1 MKSKIINLN
10 SNNIKIITRS
20 LLIGKTIVIP
30 TDTVY
35 GIAADAKSFQGVENI
50 FKIKKRPKRFPL
62 ILFTHS
68 IAEAKKLAIFS
79 PFEEYLASKYWPG
92 PLTLILKKKGKKFY
106 NGDKR
111 LSKVGIR
118 IPKNKDVIK
127 ILEYIQKP
135 LATTSANIHG
145 EINIKSLNQ
154 LGIIKSKDVAYA
166 IEKKGKMSFKE
177 STLVETKNN
186 QINIIREGSLS
197 KKLDSQ
203 LNILADKTSGDPNKI
218 RSLVSELLQEG
229 IVSTKTPEFL
239 SLSRTPSTLVI
250 NSNLLDFNDFAIA
263 PAAVSPLILYG

>member
-50 FKIKKRPKRFPL
+50 FKIKKRPKRFPP

-118 IPKNKDVIK
+118 IPKNKEVIK

-145 EINIKSLNQ
+145 RNKYKIFKS
-154 LGIIKSKDVAYA
+154 
-166 IEKKGKMSFKE
+166 
-177 STLVETKNN
+177 
-186 QINIIREGSLS
+186 IR
-197 KKLDSQ
+197 
-203 LNILADKTSGDPNKI
+203 NNKI
-218 RSLVSELLQEG
+218 KRCSLCNR
-229 IVSTKTPEFL
+229 KK
-239 SLSRTPSTLVI
+239 R
-250 NSNLLDFNDFAIA
+250 
-263 PAAVSPLILYG
+263 

>member
-197 KKLDSQ
+197 KKSPLKGWTSCIKKEGKIYKSPTLG
-203 LNILADKTSGDPNKI
+203 LNVSRCLTSGGLFLGIETRPSKNDIKPAKSF
-218 RSLVSELLQEG
+218 SLFNLIDEG
-229 IVSTKTPEFL
+229 IFK
-239 SLSRTPSTLVI
+239 
-250 NSNLLDFNDFAIA
+250 
-263 PAAVSPLILYG
+263 

>member
-118 IPKNKDVIK
+118 IPKNKDVI
-127 ILEYIQKP
+127 IPCFLF
-135 LATTSANIHG
+135 TTLWFITNNMSGPGIKVNANDDIRNN
-145 EINIKSLNQ
+145 NISC
-154 LGIIKSKDVAYA
+154 
-166 IEKKGKMSFKE
+166 MC
-177 STLVETKNN
+177 
-186 QINIIREGSLS
+186 
-197 KKLDSQ
+197 
-203 LNILADKTSGDPNKI
+203 
-218 RSLVSELLQEG
+218 
-229 IVSTKTPEFL
+229 
-239 SLSRTPSTLVI
+239 
-250 NSNLLDFNDFAIA
+250 
-263 PAAVSPLILYG
+263 

>member
-1 MKSKIINLN
+1 M
-10 SNNIKIITRS
+10 
-20 LLIGKTIVIP
+20 
-30 TDTVY
+30 
-35 GIAADAKSFQGVENI
+35 ANI
-50 FKIKKRPKRFPL
+50 FKIKKRPRTYPL
-62 ILFTHS
+62 ILFVKS
-68 IAEAKKLAIFS
+68 IKEAKKYAYFNDIEEFLATH
-79 PFEEYLASKYWPG
+79 YWPG
-92 PLTLILKKKGKKFY
+92 PLTLILRKKNRNIY

-111 LSKVGIR
+111 LSKIGIR

-197 KKLDSQ
+197 KKLINKELKNFYKKQ
-203 LNILADKTSGDPNKI
+203 YQKKT
-218 RSLVSELLQEG
+218 LL
-229 IVSTKTPEFL
+229 
-239 SLSRTPSTLVI
+239 
-250 NSNLLDFNDFAIA
+250 
-263 PAAVSPLILYG
+263 

>member
-197 KKLDSQ
+197 KKLINEE
-203 LNILADKTSGDPNKI
+203 LKNFNK
-218 RSLVSELLQEG
+218 
-229 IVSTKTPEFL
+229 K
-239 SLSRTPSTLVI
+239 
-250 NSNLLDFNDFAIA
+250 
-263 PAAVSPLILYG
+263 LY

>member
-1 MKSKIINLN
+1 M
-10 SNNIKIITRS
+10 
-20 LLIGKTIVIP
+20 
-30 TDTVY
+30 
-35 GIAADAKSFQGVENI
+35 
-50 FKIKKRPKRFPL
+50 
-62 ILFTHS
+62 FTHS

-118 IPKNKDVIK
+118 IPKNKDVMK

-154 LGIIKSKDVAYA
+154 LGIIKSKDVTYA

-197 KKLDSQ
+197 KKLINKE
-203 LNILADKTSGDPNKI
+203 LNRINDFLQGIFRGVGIKLVDFKVEFGRYEKNGKKEIILADEISPDTCRLWDVNSDKKLDKDRFRKGLGNLIEAYQEVARRLDILHEQSNIRPLKYSKPQAVKI
-218 RSLVSELLQEG
+218 
-229 IVSTKTPEFL
+229 KKK
-239 SLSRTPSTLVI
+239 
-250 NSNLLDFNDFAIA
+250 
-263 PAAVSPLILYG
+263 

>member
-145 EINIKSLNQ
+145 EINIKSLTQ
-154 LGIIKSKDVAYA
+154 L
-166 IEKKGKMSFKE
+166 
-177 STLVETKNN
+177 
-186 QINIIREGSLS
+186 
-197 KKLDSQ
+197 
-203 LNILADKTSGDPNKI
+203 
-218 RSLVSELLQEG
+218 
-229 IVSTKTPEFL
+229 
-239 SLSRTPSTLVI
+239 
-250 NSNLLDFNDFAIA
+250 
-263 PAAVSPLILYG
+263 